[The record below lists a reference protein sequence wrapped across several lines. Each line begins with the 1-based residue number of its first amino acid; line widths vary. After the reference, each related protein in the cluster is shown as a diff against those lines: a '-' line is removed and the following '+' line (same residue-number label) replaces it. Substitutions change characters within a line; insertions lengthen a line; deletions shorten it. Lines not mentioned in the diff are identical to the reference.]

1 MRLRTGRTTIQVP
14 VLPVLA
20 VLAVLFLLFFA
31 MRLGRVDASEVG
43 IVVNNLTGKISA
55 RMDPGSFFYN
65 SLYSDLYLI
74 EKTQKTLQM
83 RSVNSEDVRIKT
95 RDGADVRLD
104 VEVNY
109 RLLPDEKTIL
119 DKVVPESGV
128 EKVWLLS
135 PGSRRNRASR
145 RLIEAYQAKWIRD
158 YSRSIVRYVFG
169 QLSTEE
175 FYESAKRT
183 EKARDSEKELNRL
196 LHAHGIDVMKVVPDK
211 FRFYEEYETKIRE
224 KKEANQEAE
233 KQKDLARA
241 ASEDQKRQ
249 EVEATKA
256 AEVEIEKIKGTLERD
271 RIEAEATAIKI
282 KKSADAYAIKARIEA
297 EARFYQ
303 AERSAKAVLVKAKSE
318 AEALENLVRALEGEG
333 GRNLVMRELA
343 DKLRNASIEGLPYA
357 TSGLVQKVSV
367 EDDKKAQNASA
378 AKRSAGGRKQ

>member
-1 MRLRTGRTTIQVP
+1 MRLRAGRRTIQVP
-14 VLPVLA
+14 VLPLLA
-20 VLAVLFLLFFA
+20 VLAILLVLFFS
-31 MRLGRVDASEVG
+31 MRVGRVTASQVG
-43 IVVNNLTGKISA
+43 IEVNNLNGKVSV
-55 RMDPGSFFYN
+55 RMEPGSFFYN
-65 SLYSDLYLI
+65 SLYRDLYVI
-74 EKTQKTLQM
+74 DKTQKTLQM
-83 RSVNSEDVRIKT
+83 RSVRGEEVRIKT

-109 RLLPDEKTIL
+109 RLLSDQRTIIEN
-119 DKVVPESGV
+119 VIPESGV
-128 EKVWLLS
+128 DQVWS
-135 PGSRRNRASR
+135 NPGSQRRQTQE
-145 RLIEAYQAKWIRD
+145 LLEAYQAKWIRD

-196 LHAHGIDVMKVVPDK
+196 LQPHGIDVTKVVPDK

-241 ASEDQKRQ
+241 AREDQKRQ

-256 AEVEIEKIKGTLERD
+256 SEVEIEKIKGTLERD
-271 RIEAEATAIKI
+271 RIEAESTAIKI
-282 KKSADAYAIKARIEA
+282 RKSAEAYAIKERIDA

-303 AERSAKAVLVKAKSE
+303 AERTAKGILATAQSE
-318 AEALENLVRALEGEG
+318 AAALTNLVRALAGEG
-333 GRNLVMRELA
+333 GRNLVMRQLA
-343 DKLRNASIEGLPYA
+343 EKLQGAQLEGLPYA

-367 EDDKKAQNASA
+367 EEANKSA
-378 AKRSAGGRKQ
+378 AAKSGARAGGQR